1 MWYINRLSCCRLFS
15 SLGELHTISQR
26 GYGASYTVRPGSR
39 YPVTRRSPSPSP
51 SPSDRSI
58 GISSPSE
65 RPDLSSGRGLTILKS
80 SSLSLPS
87 EPKEVRFVMRS
98 ASARTRSRS
107 PSPSPHASP
116 CPSPVLSGP
125 LLALR
130 PWRQRPLN
138 LWNKYDVG
146 DWLESVGLAEHRQR
160 FQEHEIEGSHL
171 PALTKDDYVEL
182 GVTRLGHRINIERAL
197 RQLLDGSTWPLIS
210 DHQPLDILNCDL
222 ITPDLGSDTRP
233 SLWLGYLS
241 SDWIFRPFYQ
251 HWAQISEWRHHV
263 LSGRLF
269 DRPRRTRSSSVCVQ
283 RSLKTP
289 RFSLT
294 SVVSHLVCSRRIN
307 KDNGWSTVII
317 FKVPGKSLLDRMK
330 PNSPA
335 FWSKSTEILSKTFKC
350 LIHNIL
356 SLFRSSKMERWILN
370 SCYFEKKMHAEPSQ
384 QNALIFRKLLNVNY
398 PEVATSHIALT
409 NSDHLVSQNTS
420 SPV

>member
-1 MWYINRLSCCRLFS
+1 MWIWSRSCFLYCRLFS

-26 GYGASYTVRPGSR
+26 GFGTSYTVRPGTR

-58 GISSPSE
+58 GLPSE
-65 RPDLSSGRGLTILKS
+65 RPDLGSSRGLTILKS

-171 PALTKDDYVEL
+171 PALTKEDYLEL

-197 RQLLDGSTWPLIS
+197 RGLLDGSTWPLTS
-210 DHQPLDILNCDL
+210 THPELWPHNLW
-222 ITPDLGSDTRP
+222 SDTWP
-233 SLWLGYLS
+233 SLIGDISL
-241 SDWIFRPFYQ
+241 DWVFLVRPVGSY
-251 HWAQISEWRHHV
+251 
-263 LSGRLF
+263 
-269 DRPRRTRSSSVCVQ
+269 PSSSV
-283 RSLKTP
+283 L
-289 RFSLT
+289 
-294 SVVSHLVCSRRIN
+294 
-307 KDNGWSTVII
+307 WSII
-317 FKVPGKSLLDRMK
+317 FSVMYDSGL
-330 PNSPA
+330 
-335 FWSKSTEILSKTFKC
+335 
-350 LIHNIL
+350 
-356 SLFRSSKMERWILN
+356 
-370 SCYFEKKMHAEPSQ
+370 
-384 QNALIFRKLLNVNY
+384 
-398 PEVATSHIALT
+398 
-409 NSDHLVSQNTS
+409 
-420 SPV
+420 

>member
-1 MWYINRLSCCRLFS
+1 MFVLFLYCLMCCRLFS

-58 GISSPSE
+58 GLASSCPE

-197 RQLLDGSTWPLIS
+197 RQLLDGST
-210 DHQPLDILNCDL
+210 
-222 ITPDLGSDTRP
+222 
-233 SLWLGYLS
+233 
-241 SDWIFRPFYQ
+241 
-251 HWAQISEWRHHV
+251 
-263 LSGRLF
+263 
-269 DRPRRTRSSSVCVQ
+269 
-283 RSLKTP
+283 
-289 RFSLT
+289 
-294 SVVSHLVCSRRIN
+294 
-307 KDNGWSTVII
+307 
-317 FKVPGKSLLDRMK
+317 
-330 PNSPA
+330 
-335 FWSKSTEILSKTFKC
+335 
-350 LIHNIL
+350 
-356 SLFRSSKMERWILN
+356 
-370 SCYFEKKMHAEPSQ
+370 
-384 QNALIFRKLLNVNY
+384 
-398 PEVATSHIALT
+398 
-409 NSDHLVSQNTS
+409 
-420 SPV
+420 

>member
-1 MWYINRLSCCRLFS
+1 MDLTSRSASALELSGRAGSGLDLANRLQLLNKDSHSLGEEPSPLDPGRRSPVGGARLFS

-26 GYGASYTVRPGSR
+26 GFGASYTVRPGSR

-51 SPSDRSI
+51 SPADRSM
-58 GISSPSE
+58 GMGSSPAE

-171 PALTKDDYVEL
+171 PALTKEDYVEL

-197 RQLLDGSTWPLIS
+197 RQLLEGST
-210 DHQPLDILNCDL
+210 
-222 ITPDLGSDTRP
+222 
-233 SLWLGYLS
+233 
-241 SDWIFRPFYQ
+241 
-251 HWAQISEWRHHV
+251 
-263 LSGRLF
+263 
-269 DRPRRTRSSSVCVQ
+269 
-283 RSLKTP
+283 
-289 RFSLT
+289 
-294 SVVSHLVCSRRIN
+294 
-307 KDNGWSTVII
+307 
-317 FKVPGKSLLDRMK
+317 
-330 PNSPA
+330 
-335 FWSKSTEILSKTFKC
+335 
-350 LIHNIL
+350 
-356 SLFRSSKMERWILN
+356 
-370 SCYFEKKMHAEPSQ
+370 
-384 QNALIFRKLLNVNY
+384 
-398 PEVATSHIALT
+398 
-409 NSDHLVSQNTS
+409 
-420 SPV
+420 